1 MPSRYCVRCNTVQTH
16 YLRHVQTRHPGE
28 MLELML
34 RPVRCPFYTSGC
46 DVVCE
51 EHSKRKI
58 AKHMKVAHNVFKFTD
73 FHTWV
78 PAVVTNP
85 IDAGRQIATHP
96 IDAVVQVVTQPIDAG
111 RQIATHPIDA
121 VVQVV
126 TQPIDAGPQ
135 IATHPI
141 DTKPAMDASNDV
153 DRLEEDVSVNNRWR
167 LQCPHCP
174 ISAIDLAQHA
184 LTKHSEIYA
193 SRSEAAVMVKERKA
207 IARALAENI
216 IVRKSELMAHFGDI
230 PSDMAS
236 KVLAA
241 FSAFNHEIDD
251 DCVWPIDCEDVAGPS
266 KPVGDAMYRESM
278 GDIEIVSESEKEEPD
293 FEVNEHDAFN
303 LRNDAP
309 RGREFVSQIKTL
321 RRKNSGMCRTV
332 VQKGG
337 TLDRLSVYQ
346 RTRSG
351 SSSKRKVIK
360 REKMCNNEVVAEAR
374 VLLCHDEN
382 LHEVKYME
390 KGALERVLFFV
401 TRTER

>member
-1 MPSRYCVRCNTVQTH
+1 
-16 YLRHVQTRHPGE
+16 
-28 MLELML
+28 
-34 RPVRCPFYTSGC
+34 
-46 DVVCE
+46 
-51 EHSKRKI
+51 
-58 AKHMKVAHNVFKFTD
+58 MKVAHNVFKFTD

-78 PAVVTNP
+78 PAVVTN
-85 IDAGRQIATHP
+85 
-96 IDAVVQVVTQPIDAG
+96 PIDAG

-207 IARALAENI
+207 IARALGEHI

-251 DCVWPIDCEDVAGPS
+251 DCVWPIDCKDVAGPS
-266 KPVGDAMYRESM
+266 KPVDDAMYRESM

-309 RGREFVSQIKTL
+309 
-321 RRKNSGMCRTV
+321 
-332 VQKGG
+332 
-337 TLDRLSVYQ
+337 
-346 RTRSG
+346 
-351 SSSKRKVIK
+351 
-360 REKMCNNEVVAEAR
+360 
-374 VLLCHDEN
+374 
-382 LHEVKYME
+382 
-390 KGALERVLFFV
+390 
-401 TRTER
+401 

>member
-85 IDAGRQIATHP
+85 IDAGP
-96 IDAVVQVVTQPIDAG
+96 
-111 RQIATHPIDA
+111 QIATHPIDA

-207 IARALAENI
+207 IARALGENI
-216 IVRKSELMAHFGDI
+216 IVRKSE
-230 PSDMAS
+230 
-236 KVLAA
+236 VCWLA
-241 FSAFNHEIDD
+241 
-251 DCVWPIDCEDVAGPS
+251 G
-266 KPVGDAMYRESM
+266 
-278 GDIEIVSESEKEEPD
+278 
-293 FEVNEHDAFN
+293 
-303 LRNDAP
+303 
-309 RGREFVSQIKTL
+309 
-321 RRKNSGMCRTV
+321 
-332 VQKGG
+332 
-337 TLDRLSVYQ
+337 
-346 RTRSG
+346 
-351 SSSKRKVIK
+351 
-360 REKMCNNEVVAEAR
+360 
-374 VLLCHDEN
+374 
-382 LHEVKYME
+382 
-390 KGALERVLFFV
+390 
-401 TRTER
+401 